1 MKKLLSVLSVFA
13 LAAIAAGTASAGE
26 IRTPAGL
33 KEGDLFRIVFVTSTK
48 RDALSSDLASY
59 DEFVTTEAKK
69 ATHDAR
75 SRFYPPDAPG
85 EESERNIKWQAIVS
99 NSSINARDHI
109 SSGYG
114 IGSLNIPSYDVYG
127 NKISNDVF
135 WRNEKVAVAAYQKEY
150 TPIIFDI
157 DGRQQVSRQVW
168 TGTWTDGARHHNP
181 IYAMGGSNAMWQR
194 AHQGIN
200 NEFIIS
206 TSSVPGAE
214 RSLYGISEVLQ
225 VVPEPSTAVLAG
237 LGGLAALLY
246 SFKRKRS

>member
-59 DEFVTTEAKK
+59 DEFVTTEAKE

-85 EESERNIKWQAIVS
+85 PESERNIKWQAIVS

-135 WRNEKVAVAAYQKEY
+135 WRNEKVAVAAYLQY
-150 TPIIFDI
+150 IPILFDI
-157 DGRQQVSRQVW
+157 DGHHQVSREVW
-168 TGTWTDGARHHNP
+168 TGTWTDGERHLNP
-181 IYAMGGSNAMWQR
+181 IYAMGGSHAMWQR
-194 AHQGIN
+194 ANTGPYYDIIN
-200 NEFIIS
+200 S
-206 TSSVPGAE
+206 TSSVPGDV
-214 RSLYGISEVLQ
+214 RPLYGISEVLQ